1 MQFTLFLFVFSLHFS
16 IIASQS
22 IAVPITYQSG
32 KYYFTLSFGKDKK
45 SLSLPINTCSQYS
58 FVTSTVF
65 LPKSESTKTLLKFNF
80 LHQELKYEGFHY
92 NEFLTIFPTILVNN
106 FHIFYLPIYD
116 YEIQDDLQAIPF
128 AFSFDD
134 ESFSLTHLL
143 YKNNQIDKLSFTIIN
158 SKDFKNTKMI
168 FGNLPSQYLNNVSIA
183 NIEVK
188 SKFNTW
194 GAELSYVFIDSISY
208 VYKNTFY
215 TNEQYAYFDSTIKGI
230 HVPEDFYDFVM
241 KNMFSDAVKEGK
253 CKNVLFSER
262 KFFACDREIIDSFPD
277 LIFVFGNKGL
287 KIPMKIMFEE
297 YGITADV
304 LILKNEI
311 VKNTFAFGNYFL
323 NQFIVNFNYDNS
335 SISFISNFDN
345 IIDVDINLL
354 FPKRRLLFF
363 GMIIFAIILLLF
375 LFRYC
380 RRRYIFHKKNII
392 KTKINLELSD
402 NILI

>member
-1 MQFTLFLFVFSLHFS
+1 MQFTLFHFVFSLHFS

-32 KYYFTLSFGKDKK
+32 KYYFTLSFGKNKK

-65 LPKSESTKTLLKFNF
+65 LPESESTKTLLKFNF
-80 LHQELKYEGFHY
+80 LHKELKYEGFHY

-183 NIEVK
+183 NIKVK

-262 KFFACDREIIDSFPD
+262 KCLLII
-277 LIFVFGNKGL
+277 
-287 KIPMKIMFEE
+287 
-297 YGITADV
+297 
-304 LILKNEI
+304 
-311 VKNTFAFGNYFL
+311 
-323 NQFIVNFNYDNS
+323 
-335 SISFISNFDN
+335 
-345 IIDVDINLL
+345 
-354 FPKRRLLFF
+354 
-363 GMIIFAIILLLF
+363 
-375 LFRYC
+375 
-380 RRRYIFHKKNII
+380 
-392 KTKINLELSD
+392 
-402 NILI
+402 

>member
-1 MQFTLFLFVFSLHFS
+1 MQFTLFHFVFSLHFS

-32 KYYFTLSFGKDKK
+32 KYYFTLSFGKNTK

-183 NIEVK
+183 NIKVK

-363 GMIIFAIILLLF
+363 GMIIFAIILLIF

>member
-1 MQFTLFLFVFSLHFS
+1 MQFTFFLSVLPLLFSS
-16 IIASQS
+16 IASQS
-22 IAVPITYQSG
+22 IAVPITYQYG
-32 KYYFTLSFGKDKK
+32 KYYFTLSFGKNEK
-45 SLSLPINTCSQYS
+45 SFSLPINTCSQYAL
-58 FVTSTVF
+58 VTSTVYH
-65 LPKSESTKTLLKFNF
+65 PKSESKKTPLKFNF
-80 LHQELKYEGFHY
+80 LNQELKYDGFHY
-92 NEFLTIFPTILVNN
+92 NEFLTILPTILVNN
-106 FHIFYLPIYD
+106 FHLFYLPVYD
-116 YEIQDDLQAIPF
+116 YEIQDNLQAIPF
-128 AFSFDD
+128 AFSFED

-143 YKNNQIDKLSFTIIN
+143 YKNKQIGKNSFTFIN
-158 SKDFKNTKMI
+158 SKEFKNSKII
-168 FGNLPSQYLNNVSIA
+168 FGNLPSQYTNNVSIA
-183 NIEVK
+183 NIKVK

-215 TNEQYAYFDSTIKGI
+215 ENKKYAYFDTTIKGI
-230 HVPEDFYDFVM
+230 HVPEDFYDFIM
-241 KNMFSDAVKEGK
+241 KNMFSEAVKEGK

-311 VKNTFAFGNYFL
+311 VKDTFAFGNYFI
-323 NQFIVNFNYDNS
+323 NQFIVSFNYDNS

-363 GMIIFAIILLLF
+363 GMIIFAIILLIF

-380 RRRYIFHKKNII
+380 RRRYISQKKKNI
-392 KTKINLELSD
+392 KNKINLELSD

>member
-1 MQFTLFLFVFSLHFS
+1 M
-16 IIASQS
+16 
-22 IAVPITYQSG
+22 
-32 KYYFTLSFGKDKK
+32 
-45 SLSLPINTCSQYS
+45 
-58 FVTSTVF
+58 
-65 LPKSESTKTLLKFNF
+65 
-80 LHQELKYEGFHY
+80 
-92 NEFLTIFPTILVNN
+92 NN

-183 NIEVK
+183 NIKVK

-363 GMIIFAIILLLF
+363 GMIIFAIILLIF